1 MKKLLGIIL
10 LLVLLIIGGALF
22 YIDSILKTA
31 VEKGGTVAL
40 GTPTT
45 VSSVNLG
52 LFSGKLDMEG
62 LTVGNPQG
70 FETPHFLQ
78 MKKFFVAVKLN
89 SLLKDRIQVPTVVL
103 DGLNIN
109 LEKKRQGQGTNV
121 QEILN
126 HLKTLDTG
134 KKSETAK
141 KETVKE
147 SGKKISI
154 DLLEI
159 KNVSAVA
166 VFAPALGEK
175 GKVNVKVPDMT
186 IKDIGS
192 DNKGLTLEEL
202 SALIVSKVL
211 DAIAKSGQGLPLD
224 FKNQLDSGLQQIKGM
239 TGALEGK
246 AKSML
251 DGSSA
256 ELGKKVEEK
265 SGTVVDK
272 TKKLFKFK

>member
-1 MKKLLGIIL
+1 MKKILGIIL
-10 LLVLLIIGGALF
+10 VLILLMIGGAF
-22 YIDSILKTA
+22 YYIDSILKTA
-31 VEKGGTVAL
+31 VEKGGTVAV
-40 GTPTT
+40 GTPTI
-45 VSSVNLG
+45 VNSVNLG

-89 SLLKDRIQVPTVVL
+89 SLIKDRVQVSAIVL

-109 LEKKRQGQGTNV
+109 LEKKRQSRETNV

-134 KKSETAK
+134 KKKEPGK
-141 KETVKE
+141 KETGKK
-147 SGKKISI
+147 SGKKITV

-166 VFAPALGEK
+166 IFAPALGEK
-175 GKVNVKVPDMT
+175 GKVEIKVPDQT
-186 IKDIGS
+186 IKNIGS

-202 SALIVSKVL
+202 SVLIVSKVL

-224 FKNQLDSGLQQIKGM
+224 FKNQLDTGLQQIKGM
-239 TGALEGK
+239 TTDLEGT
-246 AKSML
+246 AKTVIE
-251 DGSSA
+251 SSA
-256 ELGKKVEEK
+256 GELGKKAEEK

-272 TKKLFKFK
+272 AEKLLKFK